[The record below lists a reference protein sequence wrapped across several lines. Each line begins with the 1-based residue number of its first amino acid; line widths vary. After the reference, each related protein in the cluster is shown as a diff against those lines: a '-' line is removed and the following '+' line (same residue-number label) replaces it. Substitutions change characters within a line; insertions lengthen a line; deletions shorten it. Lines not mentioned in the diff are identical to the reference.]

1 MDHYFTNN
9 ESLESKIKEIDYNI
23 LNNNFT
29 FFTDLGVFSKD
40 RVDYGTD
47 LLLNTYLKYH
57 NEALDILDVGCG
69 YGVIGLVIEKITNS
83 KVDMVDINKRSV
95 HLTKMNIKRY
105 KSNNNAFYSDAYSE
119 VKNIYDVIITNP
131 PIRVGNDKLLSI
143 LIDAK
148 KHLKKGGEL
157 WYVIRKDQGGLTIMK
172 KLENIYNIEIK
183 EKKKGYII
191 FCAKNF

>member
-1 MDHYFTNN
+1 MEHYFTNN
-9 ESLESKIKEIDYNI
+9 ESLESKIKGINYSI
-23 LNNNFT
+23 LDNKFT

-57 NEALDILDVGCG
+57 NESLKVLDVGCG
-69 YGVIGLVIEKITNS
+69 YGVIGLVIENITNS

-95 HLTKMNIKRY
+95 HLTKMNIKKY

-119 VKNIYDVIITNP
+119 VSGTYDIIITNP
-131 PIRVGNDKLLSI
+131 PIRVGNDKLLEI

-148 KHLKKGGEL
+148 KHLNKMGEL

-172 KLENIYNIEIK
+172 KLESIYNIEIK

-191 FCAKNF
+191 FCAKNK